1 MNEKEILIQNVN
13 GAIPTAQKMKQL
25 ENEIDQLS
33 AEIEQKK
40 KFGCLWVVAFFFS
53 FAFVISGVCFILAEE
68 FGSMLFAFAVASLPV
83 IFLIL
88 RLKRINA
95 CKSKIKELEGDI
107 ANMQNDTTLA
117 WLPAEYRTGSCLTAI
132 IGYVQNGRADS
143 LKEAINLLENEMH
156 QQRMENAA
164 AVGAYIGAK
173 SGKL

>member
-25 ENEIDQLS
+25 ENEIEQLS
-33 AEIEQKK
+33 AEIERKK
-40 KFGCLWVVAFFFS
+40 KYGCMWVVAFFFS
-53 FAFVISGVCFILAEE
+53 AMLVIVGIGLIFVEEFTIMPFAF
-68 FGSMLFAFAVASLPV
+68 ASLPV

>member
-25 ENEIDQLS
+25 ENEIEQLS
-33 AEIEQKK
+33 VEIERKK
-40 KFGCLWVVAFFFS
+40 KYSCLWVVAFVFS
-53 FAFVISGVCFILAEE
+53 FVLVIGGIGLIYVEE
-68 FGSMLFAFAVASLPV
+68 FTLMPFAVASLPV

-95 CKSKIKELEGDI
+95 CKSKIKELEGNI

>member
-1 MNEKEILIQNVN
+1 MNEKEIIIQNVN

-25 ENEIDQLS
+25 ENEIEQLS
-33 AEIEQKK
+33 AEIERKK
-40 KFGCLWVVAFFFS
+40 KYSCLWVVAFVFS
-53 FAFVISGVCFILAEE
+53 FVLVIGGIGLIYVEE
-68 FGSMLFAFAVASLPV
+68 FTLMPFAVASLPV